1 MILHSNR
8 SGKVI
13 ETEKGY
19 KSFIPNPL
27 PPNPKIEI
35 DDEMQSLLSSADNEL
50 GRLDGIATILPNPDL
65 FIGMYVRK
73 EAVLSS
79 QIEGTQASL
88 VDILTPPANSLSE
101 AKKSIE
107 EIINYVDAMHFGLE
121 RLKTLPLSLRLI
133 REIHAILLKKGR
145 GSEKEPGEF
154 RRSQNWVG
162 LTGCDLNNATYI
174 PPTVEEMNK
183 AMADLENYFYNETY
197 IPPLIKIALIHAQF
211 ETIHPFLDGN
221 GRIGRLLIT
230 FWLCQQ
236 KILSKPLL
244 YLSYYFKQNRD
255 EYYSKLMDVRFKGH
269 WEQWIK
275 FFLNG
280 VAITAKEAR
289 TSATEILKLKERYT
303 ALLNKFST
311 NTTSYIRM
319 LNYLF
324 EYPIITRKSL
334 EEKLKISSPTAG
346 ELIKSY
352 IELGLLEDITPQKA
366 RKKEYCFTE
375 YFNILKKGTELLAK

>member
-1 MILHSNR
+1 MILQSQR
-8 SGKVI
+8 SGKI
-13 ETEKGY
+13 IKTETGY
-19 KSFIPNPL
+19 EAFIPNPL
-27 PPNPKIEI
+27 PPNPNIEI
-35 DDEMQSLLSSADNEL
+35 DNEMQSLLSIADNEL

-88 VDILTPPANSLSE
+88 VDILTPPTKTLSD
-101 AKKSIE
+101 AKKNIE
-107 EIINYVDAMHFGLE
+107 EIINYVDAMNFGLK
-121 RLKTLPLSLRLI
+121 RLETLPLSLRLI
-133 REIHAILLKKGR
+133 REIHAILLKNVR

-162 LTGCDLNNATYI
+162 LNDCDLNNATYV
-174 PPTVEEMNK
+174 PPPVEEMNK
-183 AMADLENYFYNETY
+183 GMADLENYFYDKSY
-197 IPPLIKIALIHAQF
+197 VPALIKIALIHAQF

-221 GRIGRLLIT
+221 GRTGRLLIT

-244 YLSYYFKQNRD
+244 YLSYYFKQHRD
-255 EYYSKLMDVRFKGH
+255 EYYSRLMDVRLKGY

-289 TSATEILKLKERYT
+289 TSATEILNLKERYT
-303 ALLNKFST
+303 ELLNKYSTST
-311 NTTSYIRM
+311 NSYIRM

-346 ELIKSY
+346 ELIKSFVD
-352 IELGLLEDITPQKA
+352 LGILEDVTPQKT
-366 RKKEYCFTE
+366 RKKEYCFTD
-375 YFNILKKGTELLAK
+375 YLNILKRGTELFAK